1 MSATQIFKASPEV
14 AVPMP
19 RTLAEHLR
27 RVPDPRLDRTKK
39 HALGDVLT
47 VATCAILCG
56 YHSYYDMEDFCAD
69 YFGWLQQWLEL
80 SGGVPSHDTF
90 RRVLGLVDPKHFGNV
105 FRLWT
110 EAVWR
115 RVEEDH
121 VAVDGKALRGS
132 VDGLGSVQYIVN
144 AWSAKRH
151 LVLGQVKVQDKSN
164 EITAIPRLLPTLDI
178 RGALVSI
185 DAIGC
190 QTEIAG
196 QIRSQG
202 GHYLLALKDN
212 NPRVREEMESF
223 LLDAIAHGEAHVE
236 RFETVDKEHGRLE
249 RRVCHVSQRLG
260 WFADRSKWK
269 DLRCVVMVE
278 ATRTAKGVTGR
289 PERRLYLCSKALT
302 AQEALEA
309 TRAHWGVESLHW
321 VLDMVLEEDR
331 SRARDKTAAQNLA
344 LIRRMVYNV
353 LRAERDAQATEK
365 KVPRLKQLMR
375 RAACKDEVRTRMM
388 RVFGELRAADARPP
402 QEQ

>member
-1 MSATQIFKASPEV
+1 
-14 AVPMP
+14 MP

-56 YHSYYDMEDFCAD
+56 YNSYYDMEDFCTD
-69 YFGWLQQWLEL
+69 YFSWLRQWLEL
-80 SGGVPSHDTF
+80 AGGVPSHDTF

-132 VDGLGSVQYIVN
+132 ADGLGSVQYIVY
-144 AWSAKRH
+144 AWSARRH

-164 EITAIPRLLPTLDI
+164 EITAIPRL
-178 RGALVSI
+178 
-185 DAIGC
+185 
-190 QTEIAG
+190 
-196 QIRSQG
+196 
-202 GHYLLALKDN
+202 
-212 NPRVREEMESF
+212 
-223 LLDAIAHGEAHVE
+223 
-236 RFETVDKEHGRLE
+236 
-249 RRVCHVSQRLG
+249 
-260 WFADRSKWK
+260 
-269 DLRCVVMVE
+269 
-278 ATRTAKGVTGR
+278 
-289 PERRLYLCSKALT
+289 LT

-331 SRARDKTAAQNLA
+331 SRARDKNAAQNLA

-353 LRAERDAQATEK
+353 LRTERDAQATEK

-388 RVFGELRAADARPP
+388 RVFGELRTADARPP

>member
-69 YFGWLQQWLEL
+69 YLGWLRQWLEL

-90 RRVLGLVDPKHFGNV
+90 RRVLGLVDPRHFGNV

-212 NPRVREEMESF
+212 NPRVRQEMESF

-236 RFETVDKEHGRLE
+236 RFETVGKEHGRLE
-249 RRVCHVSQRLG
+249 RRVCTG
-260 WFADRSKWK
+260 AWK
-269 DLRCVVMVE
+269 ACTGCWTWCWR
-278 ATRTAKGVTGR
+278 RTGR
-289 PERRLYLCSKALT
+289 GRGT
-302 AQEALEA
+302 
-309 TRAHWGVESLHW
+309 
-321 VLDMVLEEDR
+321 
-331 SRARDKTAAQNLA
+331 
-344 LIRRMVYNV
+344 
-353 LRAERDAQATEK
+353 
-365 KVPRLKQLMR
+365 
-375 RAACKDEVRTRMM
+375 
-388 RVFGELRAADARPP
+388 RPP
-402 QEQ
+402 RRTWR